1 MSNPLDELDGLGLAA
16 LVKSGEVTAHELLT
30 LTLKRVEERNPAIN
44 AVVQSFEEKARAQ
57 IDAGLSAGPFK
68 GVPFLLKDMSV
79 GYQGTKTTG
88 GSRFFADYVAQRNAT
103 LVDRYLDAG
112 LVIFGK
118 TNAPE
123 MGLCLA
129 TEPDLYG
136 PCRNPWNPDRVP
148 GGSSGGASAAVA
160 ARMLPMAHATDGGGS
175 IRVPASTCG
184 LFGMKPTRGRVPA
197 GPEVGEGWNGLSHGH
212 AVTLSVRDSAALL
225 DATLGPAP
233 GDPYGL
239 ALPARPFVEEV
250 SSPIEILRIG
260 VSAHSHQGAIP
271 SDEVRAALIH
281 TAQLCAELGHLV
293 EWEDPTYDHDAFQ
306 AARLK
311 IIPANIRAVLNRRA
325 KALGRE
331 VTEADVEP
339 VTWAMAEIGRAM
351 PASDYLDAVLAM
363 HKLGR
368 EFAAY
373 HQRYDVLLT
382 PTNATEPVPVGWLDT
397 RLKDLSVF
405 RDRMNAFG
413 GYTAIFN
420 MTGQPAMSVPL
431 AWSKAGLPLGMQF
444 IAEFGREDVLFRLAG
459 QLEKAQPWFNKRPSL
474 WG

>member
-1 MSNPLDELDGLGLAA
+1 MSEILDEHDGLGLAA
-16 LVKSGEVTAHELLT
+16 LVKSGEVSPHELLT
-30 LTLKRVEERNPAIN
+30 EVMKRMEARNPALN
-44 AVVQSFEEKARAQ
+44 AIVQVFEDKARAQ
-57 IDAGLSAGPFK
+57 IDAGLPQGPFR
-68 GVPFLLKDMSV
+68 GVPFVLKDMSA
-79 GYQGTKTTG
+79 GYAGTKTTA
-88 GSRFFADYVAQRNAT
+88 GSRFFADYVAARNAT
-103 LVDRYLDAG
+103 LVDRYLAAG

-123 MGLCLA
+123 LGLCLA

-136 PCRNPWNPDRVP
+136 ICRNPWDLDRVP
-148 GGSSGGASAAVA
+148 GGSSGGSSAAVG
-160 ARMLPMAHATDGGGS
+160 ARMVPIAHATDGGGS

-197 GPEVGEGWNGLSHGH
+197 GPEVGEGWNGLAHGH
-212 AVTLSVRDSAALL
+212 VVSLSVRDSAAIL

-233 GDPYGL
+233 GDPYGV
-239 ALPARPFVEEV
+239 APPARPYLEEV
-250 SSPIEILRIG
+250 SAPVDKLRIG

-271 SDEVRAALIH
+271 SDEMRAALIN
-281 TAQLCAELGHLV
+281 AAKLCADLGHIV
-293 EWEDPTYDHDAFQ
+293 EWEDPHYDHEAFQ
-306 AARLK
+306 MARLK
-311 IIPANIRAVLNRRA
+311 IIPGNIHAVLRRRA
-325 KALGRE
+325 RVLGRE
-331 VTEADVEP
+331 LTEKDVEP

-351 PASDYLDAVLAM
+351 SSADYLDAVLAM

-397 RLKDLSVF
+397 RLKDLNLY
-405 RDRMNAFG
+405 RERMNAFG
-413 GYTAIFN
+413 GFTAIFN

-444 IAEFGREDVLFRLAG
+444 VAEFGREDVLFRLAG
-459 QLEKAQPWFNKRPSL
+459 QLEKAQPWFDKRPGL